1 MWFTPN
7 TCRDCF
13 VVFLFSPSRLRSKQS
28 TWQRRQKKLL
38 RADVLLFIAIFMYVG
53 MTENFAN
60 KMRMSIYPAFTV
72 LGISL
77 WSTKPKQ
84 VDSADQKSGLNSQIL
99 GFWTATWV
107 APKPYQWELFSRQT
121 CSEFRTSSTGTS
133 WVPTQDSKG
142 LKSGIKCGEPL
153 KNFPVSQ
160 VVCGCCKEYPV
171 SNIVNFKHR
180 QICSSNQGWTN
191 PPHSTNGCGSEF
203 AHPPTKHQ
211 GGIANKSNPGMIT
224 MASHDHPLFVII
236 HHLTIILCENSH
248 KFLVNPRNSPYPG
261 LSV

>member
-7 TCRDCF
+7 TRRNCF

-60 KMRMSIYPAFTV
+60 KNEDVDIPSIYSTGNIFCDLKKGKFILIHFV
-72 LGISL
+72 DGRSYQRSQGFN
-77 WSTKPKQ
+77 STKPKQ
-84 VDSADQKSGLNSQIL
+84 VDSANQKSGLNSQIL

-133 WVPTQDSKG
+133 WVPTQDSRG
-142 LKSGIKCGEPL
+142 LKSGIKCG
-153 KNFPVSQ
+153 
-160 VVCGCCKEYPV
+160 
-171 SNIVNFKHR
+171 
-180 QICSSNQGWTN
+180 N
-191 PPHSTNGCGSEF
+191 P
-203 AHPPTKHQ
+203 
-211 GGIANKSNPGMIT
+211 
-224 MASHDHPLFVII
+224 
-236 HHLTIILCENSH
+236 
-248 KFLVNPRNSPYPG
+248 
-261 LSV
+261 